1 MPLTR
6 GRIVGHDQRRLAFI
20 FLMLNGDQPVQCHI
34 SDAAMDELLGIRGS
48 LPAARQDL
56 FLEHRDAIERIA
68 SEVFDAS
75 DGLPGSEERR
85 VGKRV
90 LRLV

>member
-20 FLMLNGDQPVQCHI
+20 FLMLNGDQPVECHI

-56 FLEHRDAIERIA
+56 FLEHRDAIQRIA
-68 SEVFDAS
+68 SEVFDAG
-75 DGLPGSEERR
+75 DGLPGSVVRIFTKH
-85 VGKRV
+85 VI
-90 LRLV
+90 